1 METISIIDD
10 DEDFTNI
17 MKFLLQEKGT
27 ITIYHEWK
35 TALEEYAKQPPDLIM
50 LDISLPD
57 IDGTEVLKMI
67 RDIPALQSVKV
78 IAVTGY
84 ALPEDREKY
93 LNLGFDE
100 YAAKPITD
108 KKRLISLIERV
119 LA

>member
-17 MKFLLQEKGT
+17 IKFLLQEKWSL
-27 ITIYHEWK
+27 TIYHEWK

-67 RDIPALQSVKV
+67 REIPALRSVKV
-78 IAVTGY
+78 VAVTGY
-84 ALPEDREKY
+84 ALPGDREKY

-108 KKRLISLIERV
+108 KNMLNTLIERL